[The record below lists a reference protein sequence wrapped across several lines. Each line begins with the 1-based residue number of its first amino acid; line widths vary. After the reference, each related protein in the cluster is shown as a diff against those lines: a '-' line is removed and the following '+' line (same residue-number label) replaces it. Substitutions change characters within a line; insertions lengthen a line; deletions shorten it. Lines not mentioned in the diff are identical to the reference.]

1 MELEDKK
8 ICGIIMPISSIDGCN
23 ENHWSEVLSIIQDV
37 IRDIDFKPNLVSN
50 ADDAG
55 VIHKRIIQNIYENPV
70 VVCDVS
76 ANNPN
81 VMFELGMRL
90 AFDKPTIIVKD
101 NKTKYSFDTSSIEH
115 IEYPRDL
122 RFTDI
127 VYFKNKLKE
136 KILNTYDKS
145 QKDPEYSTF
154 LKHFGTFQVA
164 KIDTKEVAGD
174 VLILDEIRSLRHSIS
189 RLEINTENSKVI
201 TRMHPM
207 PPPSIHEP
215 QKLTLYASP
224 VTKDMVSGILR
235 FENVLKVTTGRISSD
250 GDREYINIY
259 FAGVSKS
266 VMEDAVTSAYPV
278 IDSIPF

>member
-1 MELEDKK
+1 MDQEDKK

-37 IRDIDFKPNLVSN
+37 IRDIDFKPNLVSH

-115 IEYPRDL
+115 VEYPRDL

-136 KILNTYDKS
+136 KILSTYEKS

-154 LKHFGTFQVA
+154 LKHFGTFKVA

-174 VLILDEIRSLRHSIS
+174 VLILDEIRSLRNSIS
-189 RLEINTENSKVI
+189 KLEINTENSRII
-201 TRMHPM
+201 TRI
-207 PPPSIHEP
+207 PPLVPAPSIHEP
-215 QKLTLYASP
+215 QKLTLYAST
-224 VTKDMVSGILR
+224 VTTDMASGILD
-235 FENVLKVTTGRISSD
+235 FEHVLKVTTGSISNGERD
-250 GDREYINIY
+250 FINIY
-259 FAGVSKS
+259 FAGIFKPI
-266 VMEDAVTSAYPV
+266 MEETVISAYPTL
-278 IDSIPF
+278 DSIPF